1 MILLRER
8 LNWSEHTS
16 RLPNFT
22 PLHVSSFESNNKLY
36 EFTVFYALINDYLK
50 PLYNQLIC
58 CSIYVIFVDVP
69 VIVCHFGD
77 SKKLWQAKNK
87 MGCLPKLPEHVSVR
101 YFFIGWLFIIEWET
115 SLDGSS
121 KTRDYTCNPSRVY
134 REIYRSEN
142 PWLVKMI

>member
-16 RLPNFT
+16 RPNFT

-36 EFTVFYALINDYLK
+36 EFTVFYALINDDLK

-77 SKKLWQAKNK
+77 SKKL
-87 MGCLPKLPEHVSVR
+87 
-101 YFFIGWLFIIEWET
+101 
-115 SLDGSS
+115 
-121 KTRDYTCNPSRVY
+121 
-134 REIYRSEN
+134 
-142 PWLVKMI
+142 